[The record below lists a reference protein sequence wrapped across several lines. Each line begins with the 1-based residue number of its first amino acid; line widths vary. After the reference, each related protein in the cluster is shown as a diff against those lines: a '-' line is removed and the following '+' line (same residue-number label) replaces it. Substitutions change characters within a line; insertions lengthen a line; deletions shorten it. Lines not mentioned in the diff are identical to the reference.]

1 MNKKTILLLIVEAL
15 LFLGIISLI
24 IVNRNEKLNDLDQ
37 NLKASQQELYQLEL
51 KNKDVITVRDLYI
64 IKEKELSE
72 LLDIKNDEIK
82 DLKKKLKSNI
92 NYIADIKSNV
102 RIDTISIVKDS
113 IVYLSPTILTSDFC
127 YYDEWLHFNGSSTM
141 NLETDRNEI
150 IINNLDMNIPIRT
163 GLTDDYQIFIQS
175 DNPYVEFSSIEGA
188 VIDKSKLNPEKNR
201 WNFGL
206 QFGFGGQYG
215 LINNRFDVG
224 PYFGA
229 GVEFNF

>member
-92 NYIADIKSNV
+92 NYIADIKSNI

-127 YYDEWLHFNGSSTM
+127 YYDEWLHLNGSSTM

-188 VIDKSKLNPEKNR
+188 VIDKSKLNPKKNR

-206 QFGFGGQYG
+206 QLGFGGQYG

-224 PYFGA
+224 PYFGV